1 MHSTTALAELDA
13 AVRVAELER
22 AVIAAEAA
30 AGWNVP
36 NARRSLTEAEFK
48 AGVKF
53 GDMQTRMTRAAD
65 ALAAATDPAA
75 EHVMRWLGQRLAG
88 VDGPE
93 AVLVL
98 SDLASPA
105 TAMPIPGLAEV
116 IADCEAKA
124 VRVLR
129 RVWAEAAQEARWE
142 ARRQNVNPP
151 EVELEVDAATDA
163 VVAGAAQTI
172 VGDRLAR
179 LLRVAL
185 EAARRA

>member
-13 AVRVAELER
+13 AVGVAELER

-30 AGWNVP
+30 GGWNVP
-36 NARRSLTEAEFK
+36 DARRSLTEAEFK
-48 AGVKF
+48 AGVEF

-65 ALAAATDPAA
+65 ALAAATDPVA
-75 EHVMRWLGQRLAG
+75 EHVMSWLGQRLAG
-88 VDGPE
+88 VDGPG

-105 TAMPIPGLAEV
+105 TAMPIPGLDKV
-116 IADCEAKA
+116 IGDCEAAA
-124 VRVLR
+124 VRVLQ
-129 RVWAEAAQEARWE
+129 RVWVDAAAEARWE

-151 EVELEVDAATDA
+151 EVDLPIDDATST
-163 VVAGAAQTI
+163 VVAGAARTI
-172 VGDRLAR
+172 VADRLAR